1 MSLRATLVF
10 LGLLAAAAGSW
21 VISRGERPEETGE
34 AIVPASS
41 AGYYVRE
48 AVVRGSGDDGRF
60 LYAIR
65 AGAAA
70 ENPDSGTIELSD
82 VAISY
87 GAADEVPWQIT
98 ADRGSVSDDLE
109 AVTLSGNVVA
119 ESLGET
125 RAALATDTLTVEPQ
139 RYRARTDARVTIS
152 VGERSISATGML
164 AFLDEDRIE
173 LRSNVRGRFLP

>member
-1 MSLRATLVF
+1 MNLRAALVF
-10 LGLLAAAAGSW
+10 AGLLAAAAASW
-21 VISRGERPEETGE
+21 VASRGEGPEQAGET
-34 AIVPASS
+34 IVPASS
-41 AGYYVRE
+41 AGYYVRD
-48 AVVRGSGDDGRF
+48 AIVRGSGDDGRF
-60 LYAIR
+60 LYSIR

-70 ENPDSGTIELSD
+70 ENPDGGTIELNE

-109 AVTLSGNVVA
+109 AVTLSGNVIA

-125 RAALATDTLTVEPQ
+125 PAALVTETLTVEPQ
-139 RYRARTDARVTIS
+139 RYRASTDARVTIS